1 MKTLRHTLI
10 DILEELEALEV
21 TLEPASNRARITR
34 RCDYISEL
42 VDEVTHAS
50 RAQHSLPRSNSAKS
64 VRVGVGEYEQRTI

>member
-1 MKTLRHTLI
+1 MKTLRHTVI

-42 VDEVTHAS
+42 VDEVFPYHGRPLRCLGTGK
-50 RAQHSLPRSNSAKS
+50 SL
-64 VRVGVGEYEQRTI
+64 